1 MSRNSRMSLNLYPAQ
16 KHTGSSPL
24 GFGAAP
30 PRVRPGAKH
39 TRQSQRGGGS
49 CARSGVWRQGLRL
62 RSRQRISPRC
72 TKTPAAAPE
81 EGRTCSSRPNVQARG
96 TPGALHLPAPAGFP
110 GRQVRVRRSAE
121 DPEWI
126 AQAVPRSPASADV
139 PGVTA
144 RCSRPDFYPWNE
156 YHEHILAVSPS
167 YNLPCLQEEIP
178 WPFHCRK
185 VYIYIVD
192 NFICGALK
200 HSRQMKKWNE
210 DSGSAGELCSVP
222 EIFVANLSD
231 FSSKSPSCGE

>member
-1 MSRNSRMSLNLYPAQ
+1 MCPSWCQAHPAVTAGRGLL
-16 KHTGSSPL
+16 HTL
-24 GFGAAP
+24 LP
-30 PRVRPGAKH
+30 PPH
-39 TRQSQRGGGS
+39 
-49 CARSGVWRQGLRL
+49 SGVWQQGLRL
-62 RSRQRISPRC
+62 HTWQHISQLC
-72 TKTPAAAPE
+72 TKTPTAASG
-81 EGRTCSSRPNVQARG
+81 EGRTCSLHHDVQVCGIPG
-96 TPGALHLPAPAGFP
+96 TLHLPAQAAFL
-110 GRQVRVRRSAE
+110 GRQVQVCRSAE

-126 AQAVPRSPASADV
+126 AQPVPRSPASADV

-144 RCSRPDFYPWNE
+144 RCSGPNFYPWNE
-156 YHEHILAVSPS
+156 YHEQILAVSPS

-222 EIFVANLSD
+222 EIFVVNLSD

>member
-1 MSRNSRMSLNLYPAQ
+1 MSVLVPSTPGSHSGEGALAHVVGSGSRVSVSVA
-16 KHTGSSPL
+16 GSASAH
-24 GFGAAP
+24 AAP
-30 PRVRPGAKH
+30 KH
-39 TRQSQRGGGS
+39 PLQLQRKV
-49 CARSGVWRQGLRL
+49 A
-62 RSRQRISPRC
+62 
-72 TKTPAAAPE
+72 
-81 EGRTCSSRPNVQARG
+81 
-96 TPGALHLPAPAGFP
+96 PAPRAPTYRLVVHRAHFTSLRRLDSP